1 MSGIRI
7 DTLRIT
13 DSVSRGICLARGSL
27 HGARSFITKEGRA
40 ALEGLIRLC
49 LYAGIRLE
57 DPCFLLQARLRGH
70 QSDCA
75 HVNDMH
81 IGHDKVNLRCK
92 DPNRCRL
99 DKANTPRL
107 FDMLDSAK
115 IL

>member
-1 MSGIRI
+1 MSAAECA
-7 DTLRIT
+7 LR
-13 DSVSRGICLARGSL
+13 
-27 HGARSFITKEGRA
+27 EGRSMA
-40 ALEGLIRLC
+40 PDPLLRRRGMRLLTGYSGC
-49 LYAGIRLE
+49 VCRLASN
-57 DPCFLLQARLRGH
+57 PCFLVQARLRGH

-107 FDMLDSAK
+107 FDMLDSAT